1 MVRAVRVRALY
12 RRIIAARQERRL
24 RPEETPVETCGKT
37 RCCSSSNE
45 HIYLL
50 SVFSDLHALSLF
62 GVHSVYFACTQIIE
76 IFVLVERFTANLEI
90 QCEPAFV
97 LRHGRWAAGSELLR
111 VSPPCKCS
119 LPQPNRIYTP
129 STATSAAAAA
139 GGHRAEMATQS
150 RAVFAH
156 RQHAVG
162 NRWCV
167 PYEYVHSTGA

>member
-1 MVRAVRVRALY
+1 M
-12 RRIIAARQERRL
+12 
-24 RPEETPVETCGKT
+24 
-37 RCCSSSNE
+37 
-45 HIYLL
+45 
-50 SVFSDLHALSLF
+50 FSDLHALSLF

-119 LPQPNRIYTP
+119 LPQPNRIHR
-129 STATSAAAAA
+129 AQQRRRRAAA
-139 GGHRAEMATQS
+139 GGHHAKMATQS

-167 PYEYVHSTGA
+167 HVRVRALHRRIIAARQERRLRPEETPVETCGKIRCCSS